1 MSQTT
6 DFVEVLIARHKTCC
20 LQQCRMIYYSCTK
33 QAANISNIYMKDF
46 FMNIIHYYN
55 ACRHI
60 SYYNQA
66 FKWQG
71 GYVNI
76 TFNEKNNKS
85 LSFMIMFLS

>member
-1 MSQTT
+1 
-6 DFVEVLIARHKTCC
+6 
-20 LQQCRMIYYSCTK
+20 
-33 QAANISNIYMKDF
+33 
-46 FMNIIHYYN
+46 MNIIHYYN
-55 ACRHI
+55 ACRPI

>member
-1 MSQTT
+1 
-6 DFVEVLIARHKTCC
+6 
-20 LQQCRMIYYSCTK
+20 
-33 QAANISNIYMKDF
+33 
-46 FMNIIHYYN
+46 MNIILYYD

-85 LSFMIMFLS
+85 LSFMIMFLSWQLFVTHEYNNLISTIFHSIHLGYVTPDSIRLLAKGQGSHSLC